1 MNARLYRHVFSKRL
15 GCLVAAPETACN
27 RVKGGSAGAT
37 GGVSF
42 SLPAM
47 HRLSMAIAMLMAGTL
62 HAQSLPT
69 GGVVVGG
76 QGHIGAGGNTMTVQQ
91 DTTRMAVNW
100 NSFNIGAGN
109 TVVFNQPSSSSVV
122 LNTVLGNNPSQIYGN
137 LRANGQVFLINP
149 NGVLFGKTAQV
160 NVGGLL
166 ASTLPINVSAFMS
179 ANGRY
184 TLSQAGK
191 ANGQVINQGSLKAVD
206 GGFVVLAGEQ
216 VINSGTINATTG
228 TVALASGKTV
238 TLSLDNSGQLSVNV
252 TAGTL
257 GALIQ
262 NQGLI
267 QADGGQVLLTAHGLD
282 MLQANVMNLSGVIQ
296 ANSIGSR
303 NGRIVID
310 GGDVTAGN
318 SGVVSLANASVSA
331 TGANAGEQGGTVTVT
346 GPGVNLQGSAINVS
360 GYAAG
365 GTALI
370 GGGAHGEGPLAHAV
384 TTSMDA
390 GSTIDASATGSGNGG
405 TVVLWSDHETNFD
418 GAILAR
424 GGQLAG
430 NGGWVET
437 SSEGDVHF
445 RGNVTTAAPRGV
457 QGTLLLD
464 PYNIVIGNGSSS
476 PSPVNW
482 TGVSCSSDVTS
493 NITIGMADLSA
504 QLNSTSIQLV
514 AKNNITDQAGVAVT
528 GSTGT
533 LIFQAGNASLTGSYN
548 VAGGLVFNV
557 TGTALV
563 SGVVSGAGGL
573 TQAGSGTTILAA
585 NNTYSGL
592 TAVNAGTLQV
602 GNGGTTGS
610 LGTGSITDSANLAFN
625 VSGTTTVNGVI
636 SGIGNLIQTGT
647 GTAILASNNTY
658 SGTTTITAGTLQVGN
673 GGAGGRLGTG
683 NVIDN
688 AALVFNTSGPTTI
701 SSLISGGGSLTQ
713 AGTGTVILAAN
724 NTYSGG
730 TTINAGTTLQ
740 VGNGGA
746 TGNLGTG
753 AVTDNGD
760 LVFNTTG
767 TTTITPVIGG
777 SGNLSQVGTGTTV
790 LTGNNTWGGSTTISA
805 GMLQV
810 GNGGTTGSLGTAAT
824 VTDNANLTFN
834 LGGTTTINT
843 LIAGTGNLTKAGAGT
858 VILVA
863 NNTYGGTTTISAGTL
878 QVGNG
883 GTAGSLGAGNVV
895 DSAALVF
902 NLSSPTAINNL
913 ISGGGS
919 LTQTGAGTLIL
930 AANNTYSGG
939 TTINAGTTLQVGN
952 GGATGNLGT
961 GAVTDNGDLVFNTTG
976 TTTIT
981 PVIGGS
987 GNLSQVGTGTTV
999 LTGNNTWG
1007 GSTTISTGTLQIG
1020 NGGTT
1025 GSLGTAATVTDN
1037 ANLTFNLG
1045 GTATVNAS
1053 IAGTGNLTKA
1063 GAGTVILAANN
1074 TYSGST
1080 TISAGTLQVGN
1091 GSTAGSLGTG
1101 NIVDNATL
1109 TYNLSA
1115 NTTIP
1120 GTLSGSGTL
1129 QNVYLGTAQT
1139 LSGVSGF
1146 TGTWQVLADENA
1158 GSAATFNVPAGTNLS
1173 GSRLN
1178 VMLSGAANA
1187 NTSFTP
1193 FAVFNP
1199 QNTGYTGTPALQLDG
1214 IAVANATAALGG
1226 TLTSS
1231 GTNISLSGGYLWQL
1245 NNGAT
1250 TTSFTTL
1257 TSNSNFTLSGNSWI
1271 AVAPGLTVTA
1281 SGVLSGNPSNLL
1293 VQWPGWGPVCTAGC
1307 AAPTVILS
1315 GNNTYSVA
1323 GAGGYTY
1330 VGYTTLQIGNGGAS
1344 GSIGTGSVNLG
1355 YANSTLAFNTGGTT
1369 TVNGSIIG
1377 AGSLLQAGT
1386 GTAVLAGNNS
1396 YSGSTTIT
1404 AGTLQVGNGGT
1415 AGSLG
1420 TASTVTDNGT
1430 LAYNLSGNI
1439 TVGATITGTGNL
1451 TQAGTGTTILAAN
1464 NTYSG
1469 TTTIT
1474 AGTLQVGNGGAAGSL
1489 GTGAIADSGVLV
1501 YNLSRSTTIANPL
1514 TGSGTIQNTYLGT
1527 TQTLTNVTGF
1537 TGTYAVSTN
1546 EVNASVAGLAL
1557 PSGTNLSGNT
1567 FNTIITATNPNS
1579 SFTPYRVFSNT
1590 YTGTPTLQ
1598 INGLVVGNGTTAVG
1612 GTLTSYNT
1620 NITLGGGY
1628 LWSLFDGTT
1637 TTGFNALTDSNS
1649 YVLSSN
1655 ANITVAPG
1663 ISVTQSGALSGLGN
1677 LTIQQS
1683 CGVALCNASTVIF
1696 TANNSYTG
1704 TTTISNGTLQIG
1716 NGGVTGSLGTGA
1728 VVNNGNLTF
1737 NLTGPTTVN
1746 GSVSG
1751 TGNLSQVGTGTTILA
1766 SNNNY
1771 SGTTNITGGTL
1782 QVGNG
1787 GSTGSLGTGNVTDSA
1802 NLTFNTTGNTT
1813 VVGCLSGNGT
1823 LTQNGTGVVDIGGGN
1838 TAISNNFSG
1847 NVTINAGTLIG
1858 NGGNTQFGALG
1869 NGTTITVNNGG
1880 TFMGGSNTNGL
1891 IGTAQTATIILN
1903 NGSVLTTSSNSTADT
1918 LGRLTLNGGT
1928 LADQGSLTGNAVAY
1942 GSWYLTQNVTVTA
1955 NSTISAVGVTLDQSG
1970 GTNFN
1975 IASGTQLL
1983 VNGKLIAGTS
1993 AANTG
1998 MNLTGPGTMV
2008 LAGNNNYSGTTTIS
2022 NGTLQVGNGGT
2033 TGSLG
2038 TGAVVDNANLIFNV
2052 SGTTTAP
2059 GVISGT
2065 GNLSQ
2070 VGTGTTILAA
2080 NNTYSGNTTI
2090 SSGTLQVGNGGAA
2103 GSLGTGRVV
2112 DNANLT
2118 FNTTG
2123 TNTVNGSISGT
2134 GNLTQAGTGTTVLAA
2149 NNSYGGSTT
2158 ISAGTLQVG
2167 NGGTAGSLGTASTI
2181 TDNGNL
2187 AFNLSGNTTVNA
2199 AIGGTGSLTQKG
2211 TGITTLAANNTYGGT
2226 TTITAGTL
2234 QVGNGGTSGSLGSGA
2249 VTDSGNLT
2257 FNLSSN
2263 TTVAN
2268 AISGGGILENVYL
2281 GTVQNLTN
2289 VAGFTGTYTVLA
2301 DEVAATTATFNVPTG
2316 TNLAGNTFNVIVTAT
2331 NPNASF
2337 TPFPVFNPQNT
2348 SYAGTP
2354 TLQINGVTVA
2364 NGSMA
2369 VGGTLTSYNT
2379 NISLGGGYLWS
2390 LNDGTTITNYTTTF
2404 GNTTTALTGNATIT
2418 VASGLTVTE
2427 AGLLSGTGN
2436 LTIVQCG
2443 YAQCGPSTTI
2453 LTANNTYSGTTNIT
2467 NGTLQVGNG
2476 GTSGS
2481 LGTGNVIDSGNLV
2494 FNVSGTTTVA
2504 GSISG
2509 TGNLTQ
2515 AGTGTTVLAANNSY
2529 SGNTTISAGTLQVGN
2544 GGTSGS
2550 LGTASNITD
2559 NGNLA
2564 FNLSGNTTV
2573 ATVIGGTGNLTQ
2585 IGTGT
2590 TVLTGNNTY
2599 SGTTTITAGTLQV
2612 GNNGTSGTLGTGAV
2626 TDNSNLTINRSDAA
2640 LNLSTVAAN
2649 AAGITGTGNFTANVA
2664 GNFTIDR
2671 SINLGGAV
2679 AATGGNGAN
2688 ATVGGVAGGA
2698 GGSVIESAGVSIS
2711 GATVT
2716 LTGGAGGIGGTQ
2728 PSQTTFA
2735 NIVGGAGGAGGSV
2748 LAYGTITAS
2757 VGATLMGGAG
2767 GGGGGGRGGTC
2778 CGTNMVQGS
2787 AGGAGGAGGGVLVA
2801 GAINTGAGGIA
2812 LTGGTG
2818 GGGGGGGGAGTGY
2831 HNGSSPPSAG
2841 GAGGAGGKV
2850 TINGQNLVTTGA
2862 IAINTGSGGG
2872 GGGAGG
2878 GSYGYAGGNGLSGT
2892 AGTTGGAGGAGGRGT
2907 NSSGGAGGAV
2917 GVAGGAGSTGFNG
2930 TNTSS
2935 GGSGGLGGSAG
2946 ALVSNAGTSTL
2957 TGSNLSVSANSS
2969 VVLNTGST
2977 TVINVSGSP
2986 NLANN
2991 ISGSGNLTQA
3001 GPGTLTLSGASNYTG
3016 TTTVNN
3022 GTVNISGALNVG
3034 SGTANVVM
3042 ADGTTFAAAN
3052 ITAGLTN
3059 ISGSGNVTLAGVKGS
3074 AAVTA
3079 NTTGNLTLSANLSS
3093 GGNVTLVAGSQG
3105 VSGLPS
3111 GTDTAGDVLTT
3122 NGAQIILPNAG
3133 TLTVYT
3139 GNDNVAQLSTAV
3151 VGATGATDYL
3161 VYNANLGNV
3170 TAVTAGTRNFDVR
3183 TQPNLSGVF
3192 TASKTYDGTNN
3203 ALSVLNIGSSSVLGS
3218 IGGAGGCTSV
3228 AINTSSLNITGATFN
3243 TSHAGNNLTV
3253 TVQAGTLNLNASFSG
3268 KSWNVAMVSPII
3280 SNPNGGGTITPK
3292 AVTVTASTDT
3302 RVYDGTTTSNA
3313 AVTNVTGVLSG
3324 DSLTGLFQ
3332 SYDSSHVLGT
3342 DGSLLV
3348 VNGSSVGVSGN
3359 HSSLLGDY
3367 AISYVNTAGTITPKA
3382 VTATASTDSKVYD
3395 GTTASSAAVTNVTGL
3410 LSGDSLGG
3418 LFQTYNSAH
3427 ALGANGSLLTVNGSG
3442 ASVSG
3447 SHGSQL
3453 SDYAISYVNTTGT
3466 VTPKVLGTVINAVG
3480 KTYDGTTSTTSTV
3493 TLSPSDFVGN
3503 DTAAGVT
3510 GYSLAFDNPNA
3521 GTRNVL
3527 ASGTGSLSGFTG
3539 AASGNGSGVGAGN
3552 EVAGLASDYV
3562 VAPPVPASAVITRAG
3577 LVVTANNDAK
3587 IVTQSDTAGY
3597 NGVSFTGFAGG
3608 DNASSLGGTLSI
3620 TRTGVGVDEAA
3631 GTYNGVLVAS
3641 GYTSS
3646 NYDISYVNGNYQIV
3660 PAQNLLVHIQNVNN
3674 AYGTTPGYT
3683 VSSAQY
3689 MDGSNVIHTLTQTGH
3704 NGNTYTYS
3712 DGVGGSVTFTVS
3724 PTGAVTSGAGY
3735 LAAGNYGLT
3744 GSNTSITGNN
3754 FLQATYVG
3762 NQAVNRIALT
3772 SQAAGVSKVYD
3783 GTTAMTGLT
3792 MGLAGELSGDNVTV
3806 TGDGAFSTQHAGS
3819 NIGYTVNN
3827 IALGG
3832 ADAGNYYLSSN
3843 TLTGN
3848 NGAITPKAVTVTAST
3863 DTKVYD
3869 GTTASTAA
3877 VTNITG
3883 VLSGDS
3889 LSGLFQSYNSS
3900 HALGTDGSLLVVNG
3914 SGAAVSGN
3922 HSSLLGDYAIS
3933 YVDTAGTVTPA
3944 ALTVTSNTGSK
3955 VYDGSAA
3962 SSVTATVAG
3971 FQGTDSLNGTVA
3983 EVYNSSHVLGAG
3995 GSTLS
4000 AATPLTNASINGG
4013 GYITDYTVSYVNATG
4028 TITPAN
4034 VTVTASTDTKV
4045 YDGTTASGMAVTNVT
4060 GLVSGDS
4067 LTGLSQTYNSSHV
4080 LGANGSLLVVNGSG
4094 VGVAGSAGSTLSDY
4108 SFTYVDTRGT
4118 ITPAPVTVTAS
4129 TDTKVYDGTTASG
4142 MAVTNI
4148 SGLVAGDSLTGL
4160 SQTYSS
4166 SHALGTDGSL
4176 LVVNGSGVG
4185 VTGNQGSLLGDY
4197 AISYVN
4203 TAGTITPLAVTVT
4216 ASTDNKVYDGTTAS
4230 SAAVTNVTGLL
4241 SGDNLTGLFQS
4252 YNSSHVLG
4260 AGGSLLVVNGG
4271 GVGVTGNHS
4280 SLLGDYAIS
4289 YVNTAGTI
4297 TAAPVTVTAS
4307 TDTKVYDGTTASGMA
4322 VTNITGLVAGD
4333 SLTGL
4338 SQSYDSSHVR
4348 GANGSLLMVNGSGVG
4363 VAGSAGST
4371 LSDYSFTYVDTRG
4384 TITPAPVT
4392 VTASTDTKMY
4402 DGTTVSNMPVTNIS
4416 GLLSGDN
4423 LTGLFQSYNSS
4434 QVLGADGSL
4443 LMVNGSG
4450 VGVAGNQDSLL
4461 GDYAIS
4467 YVSAAGTIMPAPVT
4481 VDPVGPQQTS
4491 FDVVKWRGALHG
4503 VQYMI
4508 GLMPPPWVTVTQTDV
4523 SPALL
4528 DVAQGRQLPAQ
4539 ALYCARG
4546 AVHLPDH
4553 VSALPVQGCSQM
4565 DSGRMG
4571 G

>member
-15 GCLVAAPETACN
+15 GCLVAAPETA
-27 RVKGGSAGAT
+27 RSHVKGGAAGAT

-47 HRLSMAIAMLMAGTL
+47 HPLSMAIGMLMAGTL

-76 QGHIGAGGNTMTVQQ
+76 QGHIGASGNTMTVQQ
-91 DTTRMAVNW
+91 DTARMAVNW

-184 TLSQAGK
+184 TLSQAGT
-191 ANGQVINQGSLKAVD
+191 ANGQVINQGNLKAVN
-206 GGFVVLAGEQ
+206 GGFVVLAGDQ

-267 QADGGQVLLTAHGLD
+267 QADGGQVLLTARGLD

-310 GGDVTAGN
+310 GGDVSAGN
-318 SGVVSLANASVSA
+318 SGVVSLVNATVSA

-346 GPGVNLQGSAINVS
+346 GPGINLQGSTINVS

-370 GGGAHGEGPLAHAV
+370 GGDAHGEGPLAHAL

-437 SSEGDVHF
+437 SSEGDLRF
-445 RGNVTTAAPRGV
+445 RGNVTTVAPRGV

-464 PYNIVIGNGSSS
+464 PYNIVIGNGSSN

-482 TGVSCSSDVTS
+482 TGVSCASDVTS

-514 AKNNITDQAGVAVT
+514 AKNNITDQAGVSVT
-528 GSTGT
+528 GTTGT

-563 SGVVSGAGGL
+563 SGVISGAGGL
-573 TQAGSGTTILAA
+573 TQAGTGTTILAG
-585 NNTYSGL
+585 NNIYSGL
-592 TAVNAGTLQV
+592 TAINAGTLQV

-610 LGTGSITDSANLAFN
+610 LGTGSITDSANLTFN
-625 VSGTTTVNGVI
+625 VSGTTTVSGVI
-636 SGIGNLIQTGT
+636 SGTGSLIQAGS
-647 GTAILASNNTY
+647 GTAILAANNTY
-658 SGTTTITAGTLQVGN
+658 SGTTTISAGTLQVGN

-688 AALVFNTSGPTTI
+688 AALVFNASNPATVAA
-701 SSLISGGGSLTQ
+701 LISGTGSLTQ
-713 AGTGTVILAAN
+713 AGTGTLVLASN

-740 VGNGGA
+740 VGNGST
-746 TGNLGTG
+746 TGNLGSG
-753 AVTDNGD
+753 AVTDNGN
-760 LVFNTTG
+760 LIFNTTG
-767 TTTITPVIGG
+767 TTTISPVISG

-790 LTGNNTWGGSTTISA
+790 LTGNNTYAGSTTISA
-805 GMLQV
+805 GTLQV
-810 GNGGTTGSLGTAAT
+810 GNGGATGSLGTATT

-834 LGGTTTINT
+834 LGGTTTIST
-843 LIAGTGNLTKAGAGT
+843 TIVGTGNLTKAGTGT
-858 VILVA
+858 IILAA
-863 NNTYGGTTTISAGTL
+863 NNTYSGTTTISAGTL
-878 QVGNG
+878 QVGSG
-883 GTAGSLGAGNVV
+883 GTAGSLGAGNVA
-895 DSAALVF
+895 DNAALVF
-902 NLSSPTAINNL
+902 NLSSPTTINNL
-913 ISGGGS
+913 ISGGGN
-919 LTQTGAGTLIL
+919 LTEAGAGTLIL

-952 GGATGNLGT
+952 GGTTGNLGT
-961 GAVTDNGDLVFNTTG
+961 GAVTDNGNLTFNTSG

-981 PVIGGS
+981 PVISGS

-999 LTGNNTWG
+999 LTGNNTY
-1007 GSTTISTGTLQIG
+1007 
-1020 NGGTT
+1020 
-1025 GSLGTAATVTDN
+1025 A
-1037 ANLTFNLG
+1037 
-1045 GTATVNAS
+1045 
-1053 IAGTGNLTKA
+1053 
-1063 GAGTVILAANN
+1063 
-1074 TYSGST
+1074 GST

-1091 GSTAGSLGTG
+1091 GGTTGSLGTASTVTDNANLTFNLGSTTTTTINATIVGTGNLTQAGAGTTILAANNTYSGTTTISAGTLQVGNGSTVGSLGTG

-1109 TYNLSA
+1109 TYNLSG
-1115 NTTIP
+1115 NKTIA

-1129 QNVYLGTAQT
+1129 GNARLGTVQT

-1146 TGTWQVLADENA
+1146 TGTYLVLADEN
-1158 GSAATFNVPAGTNLS
+1158 SASSATFNVPVGTSLS
-1173 GSRLN
+1173 GSKVN
-1178 VMLSGAANA
+1178 VMLSGSANA

-1193 FAVFNP
+1193 FTVFNP
-1199 QNTGYTGTPALQLDG
+1199 QNTAYTGTPTLQIDG
-1214 IAVANATAALGG
+1214 NTVANATAALGG

-1231 GTNISLSGGYLWQL
+1231 GTNITLSGGYLWQL
-1245 NNGAT
+1245 NNGVT

-1257 TSNSNFTLSGNSWI
+1257 TNSNNVVLNGNSWI
-1271 AVAPGLTVTA
+1271 AVAPGLTVTQ
-1281 SGVLSGNPSNLL
+1281 SGVLSGNLSNLII
-1293 VQWPGWGPVCTAGC
+1293 QSPGYGPVCTQC
-1307 AAPTVILS
+1307 AQGNVILA
-1315 GNNTYSVA
+1315 GNNTYTST
-1323 GAGGYTY
+1323 YTSI
-1330 VGYTTLQIGNGGAS
+1330 GYTTLQVGNGGAS
-1344 GSIGTGSVNLG
+1344 GSLGTSTVNTG
-1355 YANSTLAFNTGGTT
+1355 YANSTLAINVSGTT
-1369 TVNGSIIG
+1369 TINGPITG
-1377 AGSLLQAGT
+1377 PGSLLQQGSGT
-1386 GTAVLAGNNS
+1386 TILAANNS
-1396 YSGSTTIT
+1396 YSGSTTIA

-1420 TASTVTDNGT
+1420 TAATVTDNGT
-1430 LAYNLSGNI
+1430 LAYNLSGNA
-1439 TVGATITGTGNL
+1439 TVGTSITGTGNL
-1451 TQAGTGTTILAAN
+1451 TQAGTGTTILTAN
-1464 NTYSG
+1464 NSYSG

-1474 AGTLQVGNGGAAGSL
+1474 AGTLQVGNGGASGSL
-1489 GTGAIADSGVLV
+1489 GTGTIADSGTLI
-1501 YNLSRSTTIANPL
+1501 YNLSRSTTVANPL
-1514 TGSGTIQNTYLGT
+1514 TGSGTIENAYLGT

-1567 FNTIITATNPNS
+1567 FNTIITATNPNT
-1579 SFTPYRVFSNT
+1579 SFTPYKVFNST
-1590 YTGTPTLQ
+1590 YTGTPTLE
-1598 INGLVVGNGTTAVG
+1598 INGLVVSNGTTAVG

-1637 TTGFNALTDSNS
+1637 TTGFNTLTDANS
-1649 YVLSSN
+1649 YVLTGN

-1663 ISVTQSGALSGLGN
+1663 LSVTQSGALSGVGN

-1683 CGVALCNASTVIF
+1683 CSVALCNASTVIL
-1696 TANNSYTG
+1696 TANNTYSG
-1704 TTTISNGTLQIG
+1704 ITTISNGTVQVG
-1716 NGGVTGSLGTGA
+1716 SGGTAGSLGA
-1728 VVNNGNLTF
+1728 GNIIDNS
-1737 NLTGPTTVN
+1737 NLIYNLSTTTTV
-1746 GSVSG
+1746 GGAISG

-1766 SNNNY
+1766 ANNNY
-1771 SGTTNITGGTL
+1771 SGTTNITAGTL

-1787 GSTGSLGTGNVTDSA
+1787 GGTGSLGTGNVTDTA
-1802 NLTFNTTGNTT
+1802 NLIFDSSGSSTIF
-1813 VVGCLSGNGT
+1813 GCLSGNGT
-1823 LTQNGTGVVDIGGGN
+1823 LTQNGAGVVDIGGGN
-1838 TAISNNFSG
+1838 TTINNNFSG
-1847 NVTINAGTLIG
+1847 SITINAGTLIG
-1858 NGGNTQFGALG
+1858 DGGNTRFGALG
-1869 NGTTITVNNGG
+1869 NGTIITVNNGG
-1880 TFMGGSNTNGL
+1880 TLKGGTNDNGL
-1891 IGTAQTATIILN
+1891 IGTAQSATIILN
-1903 NGSVLTTSSNSTADT
+1903 SGSVLTTSSNTTTDT

-1928 LADQGSLTGNAVAY
+1928 LANSGPMTGSAATWGA
-1942 GSWYLTQNVTVTA
+1942 WYLAQNVTVTA
-1955 NSTISAVGVTLDQSG
+1955 NSTISALGVTLGQSG

-1975 IASGTQLL
+1975 IAAGTQLL
-1983 VNGKLIAGTS
+1983 VNGTLINAPG

-2008 LAGNNNYSGTTTIS
+2008 LTGNNNYSGTTRIS

-2038 TGAVVDNANLIFNV
+2038 TGAVVDNANLIFNL

-2080 NNTYSGNTTI
+2080 NNTYSGTTTI
-2090 SSGTLQVGNGGAA
+2090 SAGTLQVGNGGAA
-2103 GSLGTGRVV
+2103 GSLGTGNVT

-2123 TNTVNGSISGT
+2123 TTTVSGSISGT

-2167 NGGTAGSLGTASTI
+2167 NGGATGSLGTATTV

-2187 AFNLSGNTTVNA
+2187 AFNTTGTTTVNA
-2199 AIGGTGSLTQKG
+2199 AISGTGNLVQKG
-2211 TGITTLAANNTYGGT
+2211 TGTTVLGANNTYSGT
-2226 TTITAGTL
+2226 TSITAGTL
-2234 QVGNGGTSGSLGSGA
+2234 QIGNGGTTGSLGTGSVADGA
-2249 VTDSGNLT
+2249 NLT
-2257 FNLSSN
+2257 FNRSDN
-2263 TTVAN
+2263 TTIAN
-2268 AISGGGILENVYL
+2268 AITGSGILENVYL
-2281 GTVQNLTN
+2281 GTVQNLSSI
-2289 VAGFTGTYTVLA
+2289 AGFTGTYAVLA
-2301 DEVAATTATFNVPTG
+2301 NEDTASTATFNVPTG
-2316 TNLAGNTFNVIVTAT
+2316 TNLAANTFNVIVTAT

-2337 TPFPVFNPQNT
+2337 TPFAVFNPQNT
-2348 SYAGTP
+2348 SYTGTP
-2354 TLQINGVTVA
+2354 TLQINGVVVA
-2364 NGSMA
+2364 NATAA
-2369 VGGTLTSYNT
+2369 VGGELTSTNT
-2379 NISLGGGYLWS
+2379 NVTLGGGYLWS
-2390 LNDGTTITNYTTTF
+2390 LNDGTTTTYYTTTL

-2427 AGLLSGTGN
+2427 AGLLSGNGN

-2453 LTANNTYSGTTNIT
+2453 LTANNTYSGTTSIT

-2515 AGTGTTVLAANNSY
+2515 AGTGTAVLAANNSY

-2564 FNLSGNTTV
+2564 FDLSGNTTV

-2599 SGTTTITAGTLQV
+2599 GGTTTITAGTLQV

-2626 TDNSNLTINRSDAA
+2626 TDNSNLVINRSDAA

-2671 SINLGGAV
+2671 SINLVGDV

-2688 ATVGGVAGGA
+2688 ASVGGVAGGA

-2716 LTGGAGGIGGTQ
+2716 LKGGAGGIGGTQ
-2728 PSQTTFA
+2728 PSQTTTA

-2778 CGTNMVQGS
+2778 GGCSNMLKGS
-2787 AGGAGGAGGGVLVA
+2787 DGGAGGAGGGVVVG

-2878 GSYGYAGGNGLSGT
+2878 GSYGYGGGNGLSGT
-2892 AGTTGGAGGAGGRGT
+2892 AGTIGGAGGAGGRGT
-2907 NSSGGAGGAV
+2907 NASGGAGGAV
-2917 GVAGGAGSTGFNG
+2917 GAAGGAGSNGFNG
-2930 TNTSS
+2930 TNTAS
-2935 GGSGGLGGSAG
+2935 GGSGGSGGSAG
-2946 ALVSNAGTSTL
+2946 ALVSNVGTSTL
-2957 TGSNLSVSANSS
+2957 TGANLSVSANSS
-2969 VVLNTGST
+2969 VVLNTGTT

-3016 TTTVNN
+3016 ITTVNS
-3022 GTVNISGALNVG
+3022 GAVNISGSLNVSS
-3034 SGTANVVM
+3034 SGTATIVM
-3042 ADGTTFAAAN
+3042 AEGTTFAAAN

-3059 ISGSGNVTLAGVKGS
+3059 ISGSGNITLAGVKGS
-3074 AAVTA
+3074 GAVTA

-3105 VSGLPS
+3105 ASGLPS
-3111 GTDTAGDVLTT
+3111 GTDTAGDLLIT
-3122 NGAQIILPNAG
+3122 NGAQIILPNAS
-3133 TLTVYT
+3133 TFTAYT

-3151 VGATGATDYL
+3151 IGATGATDYL
-3161 VYNANLGNV
+3161 AYNANPGNV
-3170 TAVTAGTRNFDVR
+3170 TNVTAGTRNFDLR

-3192 TASKTYDGTNN
+3192 TANKTYDGNNN

-3228 AINTSSLNITGATFN
+3228 AINTSSLNITGAVFN
-3243 TSHAGNNLTV
+3243 TSHVGNNLAL
-3253 TVQAGTLNLNASFSG
+3253 TVQAGTLSLNASFSG
-3268 KSWNVAMVSPII
+3268 KSWNVSMVSPVI

-3292 AVTVTASTDT
+3292 AVTVTASADT
-3302 RVYDGTTTSNA
+3302 KVYDGTTTSNA
-3313 AVTNVTGVLSG
+3313 AVTNITGVLSG
-3324 DSLTGLFQ
+3324 DSLSGLFQ
-3332 SYDSSHVLGT
+3332 SYNSSHVMGT
-3342 DGSLLV
+3342 NGSLLA
-3348 VNGSSVGVSGN
+3348 VNGSGVGVSGN
-3359 HSSLLGDY
+3359 HSSLLSDY

-3382 VTATASTDSKVYD
+3382 VTVTASTDSKVYD

-3410 LSGDSLGG
+3410 LSGDSLSG

-3442 ASVSG
+3442 AGVSG
-3447 SHGSQL
+3447 GHGSQL
-3453 SDYAISYVNTTGT
+3453 SDYAISYLNTSGT
-3466 VTPKVLGTVINAVG
+3466 VTHKVLDTVINAAG

-3493 TLSPSDFVGN
+3493 TLAPSGFAGN
-3503 DTAAGVT
+3503 DAAAGVA
-3510 GYSLAFDNPNA
+3510 GYNLAFDNPNA

-3539 AASGNGSGVGAGN
+3539 TARGNGSGVGAGN

-3562 VAPPVPASAVITRAG
+3562 VAPPPSASAVISPAG

-3597 NGVSFTGFAGG
+3597 NGVSFTGFVGG
-3608 DNASSLGGTLSI
+3608 ENASSLGGTLSI
-3620 TRTGVGVDEAA
+3620 TRTGVGVNEAA

-3646 NYDISYVNGNYQIV
+3646 NYNISYVNGNYKIAA
-3660 PAQNLLVHIQNVNN
+3660 AQDLVVHIQNVNN
-3674 AYGTTPGYT
+3674 AYGTTPGYN
-3683 VSSAQY
+3683 VSRAQY
-3689 MDGSNVIHTLTQTGH
+3689 MDSGNVIHTLTQTGH
-3704 NGNTYTYS
+3704 NGNTFTYS
-3712 DGVGGSVTFTVS
+3712 DGAGGSVTFTAS
-3724 PTGAVTSGAGY
+3724 PTGSVISGAGF

-3744 GSNTSITGNN
+3744 GSNTSIVGNN
-3754 FLQATYVG
+3754 FLQTTYVG
-3762 NQAVNRIALT
+3762 NQAVDRIALT
-3772 SQAAGVSKVYD
+3772 SQAAGVTKVYD

-3792 MGLAGELSGDNVTV
+3792 MGLSGQLSGDNVTV
-3806 TGDGAFSTQHAGS
+3806 TGNGAFSTQHAGS
-3819 NIGYTVNN
+3819 NVGYTVNN

-3843 TLTGN
+3843 TLSGN
-3848 NGAITPKAVTVTAST
+3848 DGAITPKAVTVTAST
-3863 DTKVYD
+3863 ETKVYD

-3877 VTNITG
+3877 VTNVTG
-3883 VLSGDS
+3883 MLSGDS
-3889 LSGLFQSYNSS
+3889 LTGLSQSHNSS
-3900 HALGTDGSLLVVNG
+3900 HVLGTDGSLLVVNG
-3914 SGAAVSGN
+3914 SAAGVSGN
-3922 HSSLLGDYAIS
+3922 HSSLLSDYAIS

-3944 ALTVTSNTGSK
+3944 AMTVTSNTGSK
-3955 VYDGSAA
+3955 AYDGSVA
-3962 SSVTATVAG
+3962 SNVTATVTG

-3983 EVYNSSHVLGAG
+3983 EVYNSSHVLGTG

-4045 YDGTTASGMAVTNVT
+4045 YDGTTAS
-4060 GLVSGDS
+4060 S
-4067 LTGLSQTYNSSHV
+4067 
-4080 LGANGSLLVVNGSG
+4080 
-4094 VGVAGSAGSTLSDY
+4094 
-4108 SFTYVDTRGT
+4108 
-4118 ITPAPVTVTAS
+4118 
-4129 TDTKVYDGTTASG
+4129 
-4142 MAVTNI
+4142 
-4148 SGLVAGDSLTGL
+4148 
-4160 SQTYSS
+4160 
-4166 SHALGTDGSL
+4166 
-4176 LVVNGSGVG
+4176 
-4185 VTGNQGSLLGDY
+4185 
-4197 AISYVN
+4197 
-4203 TAGTITPLAVTVT
+4203 
-4216 ASTDNKVYDGTTAS
+4216 
-4230 SAAVTNVTGLL
+4230 
-4241 SGDNLTGLFQS
+4241 
-4252 YNSSHVLG
+4252 
-4260 AGGSLLVVNGG
+4260 
-4271 GVGVTGNHS
+4271 
-4280 SLLGDYAIS
+4280 
-4289 YVNTAGTI
+4289 
-4297 TAAPVTVTAS
+4297 
-4307 TDTKVYDGTTASGMA
+4307 MA

-4338 SQSYDSSHVR
+4338 SQAYNSSQAL
-4348 GANGSLLMVNGSGVG
+4348 GTGGSLLVVNGSGVG
-4363 VAGSAGST
+4363 VTGNRNSL
-4371 LSDYSFTYVDTRG
+4371 LSDYAISYVTTAG
-4384 TITPAPVT
+4384 TITPAPV
-4392 VTASTDTKMY
+4392 
-4402 DGTTVSNMPVTNIS
+4402 
-4416 GLLSGDN
+4416 
-4423 LTGLFQSYNSS
+4423 
-4434 QVLGADGSL
+4434 
-4443 LMVNGSG
+4443 
-4450 VGVAGNQDSLL
+4450 
-4461 GDYAIS
+4461 
-4467 YVSAAGTIMPAPVT
+4467 
-4481 VDPVGPQQTS
+4481 DPGVGPQQTS
-4491 FDVVKWRGALHG
+4491 FDVVKWRGALHAA
-4503 VQYMI
+4503 QYMI
-4508 GLMPPPWVTVTQTDV
+4508 GVMPPPWVTVTQTDV
-4523 SPALL
+4523 SPLL
-4528 DVAQGRQLPAQ
+4528 MDVSQSRQPPAQ
-4539 ALYCARG
+4539 ALYCERG
-4546 AVHLPDH
+4546 AVRLPDH
-4553 VSALPVQGCSQM
+4553 VSVLPVQGCAQTIQGVRAEDMHVSW
-4565 DSGRMG
+4565 SR
-4571 G
+4571 